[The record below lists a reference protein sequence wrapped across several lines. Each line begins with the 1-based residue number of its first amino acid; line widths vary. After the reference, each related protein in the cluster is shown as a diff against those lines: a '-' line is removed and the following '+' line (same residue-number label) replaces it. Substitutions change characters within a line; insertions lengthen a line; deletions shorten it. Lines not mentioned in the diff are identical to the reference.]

1 MKKVASRPVGQ
12 DTGSGDTAPAP
23 NEQAQPQTAPGTI
36 GPGAEVKHARFG
48 KGKVLKLEGDEPN
61 VKATVFFPSAGQK
74 QLLLKFAKLEV
85 L

>member
-12 DTGSGDTAPAP
+12 DAVAGESSSAAG
-23 NEQAQPQTAPGTI
+23 EQAPPQAAPGTI